1 MLNKEITENK
11 ETKTISL
18 NLNQIKT
25 EVISLNNVENKSPTT
40 TRHKKPILDKSTHIT
55 KKIKKI
61 DDISKP
67 LKNSE
72 ETFSSMVIRKIEENG
87 MSDVACY
94 KAANLNRQIFS
105 KIRSS
110 AGEKENDSYQPN
122 KNTAL
127 SLAIALKLS
136 IDESYELLKK
146 AGFTFSK
153 SNKTDIIVEFCI
165 KNNINDITM
174 VNEILFYYNQ
184 PLLGSKSQ
192 I

>member
-1 MLNKEITENK
+1 MNINNKKSNYNK
-11 ETKTISL
+11 KINNIAGKLLPSAIDSVHKSVYKSIFISL
-18 NLNQIKT
+18 SKT
-25 EVISLNNVENKSPTT
+25 L
-40 TRHKKPILDKSTHIT
+40 KK
-55 KKIKKI
+55 
-61 DDISKP
+61 
-67 LKNSE
+67 SE
-72 ETFSSMVIRKIEENG
+72 ETFSSMVIRKIKENG

-153 SNKTDIIVEFCI
+153 SNKTDIIVEYCI

-174 VNEILFYYNQ
+174 VNEILFYYGQ
-184 PLLGSKSQ
+184 PILGSKSS
-192 I
+192 

>member
-1 MLNKEITENK
+1 MNINNKKSNYNNKIYNVAGKLLSSNKGSVRKDVYKSIYIT
-11 ETKTISL
+11 L
-18 NLNQIKT
+18 
-25 EVISLNNVENKSPTT
+25 
-40 TRHKKPILDKSTHIT
+40 
-55 KKIKKI
+55 
-61 DDISKP
+61 SKA
-67 LKNSE
+67 LKNTE
-72 ETFSSMVIRKIEENG
+72 ETFSSMVIRKIKENG
-87 MSDVACY
+87 ISDVTCY

-127 SLAIALKLS
+127 SLAIALKLT

-153 SNKTDIIVEFCI
+153 SNKTDIIVEYCI

-174 VNEILFYYNQ
+174 VNEILFYYGQ
-184 PLLGSKSQ
+184 PILGSKSS
-192 I
+192 